1 MNATQQRIM
10 DQIRSG
16 RHAQAEPALRR
27 MVQKDPGDAVAN
39 HLLAAVLLQLG
50 KPEQALYFA
59 ERSVASFAAEPSFYD
74 VLGTVLAALSRNDE
88 AAGAF
93 RRAVDLDPTLASAWN
108 GLGSALMQA
117 GDHDASCEALLRA
130 HELARGAGAINPSFL
145 ANTTAALGNAW
156 RVGEAIT
163 LLREGLDEHPG
174 HKDLR
179 LQLASML
186 NYASGVDAGTLRR
199 EHELLGLA
207 LRAPG
212 LSAPAAREPS
222 TPLRVGLLS
231 PDFRSHSVARFLAPI
246 LLHAKDAGLRLFC
259 YASVREPDSTT
270 ARFRALPL
278 DWRDV
283 AALDDAA
290 AARLIRADDLDI
302 LLDLAGHTAGSRV
315 SVLAWRPSRVQATYL
330 GYPNTTGLPE
340 VDFRLVDSRTDPAGS
355 EAHGVERLAR
365 LDPCFLCY
373 EPPDDSVTRAA
384 DAATISRPAGPRFAS
399 FNTLNKVSA
408 ATLDGWSSILK
419 RVPDSTLL
427 LKAMSLKGRLVRER
441 VLREFESR
449 GISPNRLSLHAH
461 TASAAEHLALYRG
474 VDVALDPFPY
484 AGTTTTCEAL
494 WMGTPV
500 ITLAGDRH
508 ASRVGVSLLHAAGVP
523 ELIADSVESYAALA
537 ASLALDASRLAGYR
551 ATLRQSLLSGPLGD
565 APAFVRR
572 FAALLRT
579 LVSSPA
585 EPRA

>member
-27 MVQKDPGDAVAN
+27 MVQKDQGDAVAN

-59 ERSVASFAAEPSFYD
+59 ERSVASFAATPSFYD
-74 VLGTVLAALSRNDE
+74 VLGTVLAALSRNVE
-88 AAGAF
+88 AAAAF

-130 HELARGAGAINPSFL
+130 HELSRSAGAVNPSFL

-156 RVGEAIT
+156 RLDEAVA
-163 LLREGLDEHPG
+163 LLREGLREHPD

-186 NYASGVDAGTLRR
+186 NYVSGVDAVELLN
-199 EHELLGLA
+199 EHERLGA
-207 LRAPG
+207 TMRVPG
-212 LSAPAAREPS
+212 IPKPPAREPS

-231 PDFRSHSVARFLAPI
+231 PDFRSHSVARFLEPI
-246 LLHAKDAGLRLFC
+246 LLHAGDAGLRMFC
-259 YASVREPDSTT
+259 YASVREPDATT

-278 DWRDV
+278 DWCDV
-283 AALDDAA
+283 APLDDAA
-290 AARLIRADDLDI
+290 AARLIQGDDLDI

-315 SVLAWRPSRVQATYL
+315 GVLAFRPARVQATYL
-330 GYPNTTGLPE
+330 GYPNTTGLAE
-340 VDFRLVDSRTDPAGS
+340 VNYRIVDSRTDPAGS
-355 EAHGVERLAR
+355 ERHGVERLAR

-373 EPPDDSVTRAA
+373 QPPEESVVRAA
-384 DAATISRPAGPRFAS
+384 DEAAVARSPGPRFAS
-399 FNTLNKVSA
+399 FNTLNKISV
-408 ATLDGWSSILK
+408 ATLDCWSEILR
-419 RVPDSTLL
+419 RVPHSTLL
-427 LKAMSLKGRLVRER
+427 LKAMALKGRLVRER
-441 VLREFESR
+441 VVREFEAR
-449 GISPNRLSLHAH
+449 GVSANRLTLLAH
-461 TASAAEHLALYRG
+461 TVSAADHLSLYRG

-500 ITLAGDRH
+500 VTLAGDRH
-508 ASRVGVSLLHAAGVP
+508 ASRVGVSLLSAAGAS
-523 ELIADSVESYAALA
+523 ELIADSVESYTTLAAALVHDPA
-537 ASLALDASRLAGYR
+537 RLADYR
-551 ATLRQSLLSGPLGD
+551 ATLRDKVRSSPLGD

-572 FAALLRT
+572 VASLLRS
-579 LVSSPA
+579 LCVAHP